1 MNEKEKKILVEIIEN
16 ESEDLKKDWMNLFDE
31 DEKEEEARYYED
43 FLGFF
48 EECVQTELNPNTP
61 EAEALVHFLMKVV
74 ELKGE
79 DKFFNFK
86 DSVYTC
92 YLKFPILKKLEEKGF
107 FYFSFVSVITQF
119 FEAITSK
126 IIISILRSNRKMQ
139 EHAMQ
144 ELEERDAPISQV
156 WRDTLMVSIV
166 GTLDSHRVLKILDKI
181 LNKLEKS
188 DIENVIIDIGSIYDI
203 NSEVARQIIKL
214 NNAIHYMG
222 ARAYLSGITPSI
234 AKSLTHLDIKLG
246 DIKTFSTT
254 YKAMEKIIGKDI

>member
-1 MNEKEKKILVEIIEN
+1 MKELDKKLLKEIIEN
-16 ESEDLKKDWMNLFDE
+16 EAEDLINEWINLFDDEEKE
-31 DEKEEEARYYED
+31 DEYRYYED

-48 EECVQTELNPNTP
+48 EECIEANLDPNSP

-79 DKFFNFK
+79 DRFFNFK

-92 YLKFPILKKLEEKGF
+92 YLKFPIFKKLKEKNHF
-107 FYFSFVSVITQF
+107 EYEIVSDLTKF

-126 IIISILRSNRKMQ
+126 IIINIIEANKELQ
-139 EHAMQ
+139 ESTIQ
-144 ELEERDAPISQV
+144 ELEERDAPISHV
-156 WRDTLMVSIV
+156 WRNTIMVSIV
-166 GTLDSHRVLKILDKI
+166 GTLDSHRMLKILDKV
-181 LNKLEKS
+181 LNHLEKR
-188 DIENVIIDIGSIYDI
+188 DVENVIVDIGSIYDI
-203 NSEVARQIIKL
+203 NSEVARQLIKL

-222 ARAYLSGITPSI
+222 ANAYLSGITPAI

-254 YKAMEKIIGKDI
+254 YKAMESIVGKI